1 MKWMIQEFLNH
12 NESVERMREA
22 LVRCNQEHLLVRLNG
37 DDSLTV
43 LDAESRLPIDDSD
56 IILDEFFSNGQIT
69 WYGSKRLDSVL
80 RRLQVKPGSFTNE
93 NFDMAVIREE
103 MGEELL
109 NSDFLIGELHELEPE
124 WDAFFIRPTGN
135 TKLFGGMVVTKEEF
149 HEWQERENHS
159 DSAYHGQLL
168 MISELQEIEAEYRF
182 FVVDGKVVTGSS
194 YRVDGQLNTNVA
206 PPDAVVTYAQRM
218 VERFALADAFVIDVA
233 ETKRGLRVV
242 EYNNLNTAGLYQC
255 DEVAIVSALN
265 RYMNSKTK

>member
-1 MKWMIQEFLNH
+1 MKWLIQEFLNH

-43 LDAESRLPIDDSD
+43 LDVETRLPVDNSD
-56 IILDEFFSNGQIT
+56 RIFNEFVSTGAVT
-69 WYGSKRLDSVL
+69 WYGSKRLDKVL
-80 RRLQVKPGSFTNE
+80 QRLQVKPGSFTND
-93 NFDMAVIREE
+93 NFDMTVIQKE

-109 NSDFLIGELHELEPE
+109 NPDFLIGELHELAPE

-135 TKLFGGMVVTKEEF
+135 TKLFGGMVVTKEQF
-149 HEWQERENHS
+149 HEWQERESHS

-168 MISELQEIEAEYRF
+168 MISELQEIQAEYRF
-182 FVVDGKVVTGSS
+182 FVVDGKVITGSS
-194 YRVDGQLNTNVA
+194 YKVNGKLNTTLA
-206 PPDAVVTYAQRM
+206 PSDAVATYAQMM

-233 ETKRGLRVV
+233 ETNKGMRVV

-255 DEVAIVSALN
+255 DEVAIVSALH

>member
-1 MKWMIQEFLNH
+1 MKWVIQEFLNH
-12 NESVERMREA
+12 NESVERMRKA
-22 LVRCNQEHLLVRLNG
+22 VIRSDQESLLVRLNG

-43 LDAESRLPIDDSD
+43 LDVESRLPLDDSD
-56 IILDEFFSNGQIT
+56 EQLTRFLSTGHVT
-69 WYGSKRLDSVL
+69 WYGSKRLDNVL

-93 NFDMAVIREE
+93 NFDMAVIRKKME
-103 MGEELL
+103 EELL
-109 NSDFLIGELHELEPE
+109 NPNFVIGELHTLEPE

-135 TKLFGGMVVTKEEF
+135 TKLFGGMVVTKEQLQ
-149 HEWQERENHS
+149 EWQERENHPE
-159 DSAYHGQLL
+159 SAYQGQLL
-168 MISELQEIEAEYRF
+168 MISELQEIQAEYRF
-182 FVVDGKVVTGSS
+182 FVVDGRVVTGSS
-194 YRVDGQLNTNVA
+194 YKVDGQLNTNVI
-206 PPDAVVTYAQRM
+206 PSDAVVSYAQRM

>member
-1 MKWMIQEFLNH
+1 MKWVIQEFLNH

-22 LVRCNQEHLLVRLNG
+22 LVRCNQEHLFVRLNG

-43 LDAESRLPIDDSD
+43 LDEESRLPIDDSD

-69 WYGSKRLDSVL
+69 WYGSKRLDNVL
-80 RRLQVKPGSFTNE
+80 RRLQVKPSSFTNE

-109 NSDFLIGELHELEPE
+109 NSDFVIGELHELEPE

-149 HEWQERENHS
+149 HEWQEREKHS

-194 YRVDGQLNTNVA
+194 YRVDGQLNTNVI
-206 PPDAVVTYAQRM
+206 PSDAVITYAQMM
-218 VERFALADAFVIDVA
+218 VDRFSLSEAFVIDVA
-233 ETKRGLRVV
+233 ETNKGMKVV
-242 EYNNLNTAGLYQC
+242 EYNNLNTSGLYQC
-255 DEVAIVSALN
+255 DEVRIVTALN
-265 RYMNSKTK
+265 DCICR